1 MPDKARIAII
11 GAGPGGISLALALQQ
26 KGINDFVIY
35 ERESGVGGVW
45 YQNRYPWVVVSKQ
58 NAWSFLS
65 THFTIL
71 TLDSLIIG
79 AKAIHL
85 ER

>member
-26 KGINDFVIY
+26 KGINDFVGYGI
-35 ERESGVGGVW
+35 RIDI
-45 YQNRYPWVVVSKQ
+45 PVVD
-58 NAWSFLS
+58 AIS